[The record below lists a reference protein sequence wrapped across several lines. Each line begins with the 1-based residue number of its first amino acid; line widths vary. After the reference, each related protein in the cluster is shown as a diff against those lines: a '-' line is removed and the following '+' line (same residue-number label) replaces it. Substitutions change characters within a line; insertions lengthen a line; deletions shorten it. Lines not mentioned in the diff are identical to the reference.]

1 MFQTEG
7 DTMETE
13 EKPNMVSANADMLH
27 GPLAKKLLVFALP
40 IAASSILQ
48 QLFNSADVAVAG
60 RFAEEGALAAVGS
73 NSVLVGLFVN
83 LFVGLSVGVNVVV
96 SQYIGQQRTKDV
108 NSVVHTSVL
117 FSILCGLFVMAVGLV
132 SARFLHILIDT
143 PADVLDRA
151 VLYLRIYCLAIPF
164 ITLYNFISAVL
175 RSIGDTRRPMFC
187 LIISGVLNVFL
198 NLFLVIVF
206 HLGVAGVA
214 IATVISNIV
223 STGIIV
229 WILCHERESIR
240 MEFRK
245 LRINPRQLK
254 RVVWIGVPAAV
265 QSAVFSISNIC
276 LQTAVNS
283 FGSSAV
289 AGMAAALN
297 FEYFGYFI
305 INAFAQTAIT
315 FIGQNYGAAQY
326 PRCRKI
332 LRLCMLEGIIG
343 SAALTAIILIG
354 RNTLIQVYTI
364 DPQEIEFAMYR
375 MTLAMPFLFLEST
388 YEITGSALRG
398 MGRSALP
405 ALFTVIGTVVFRV
418 FWVYAVFPHWNS
430 FPTLISVYPVS
441 WALTG
446 GMMIL
451 YYFGSCRSLFSGEKG
466 LQEVDG

>member
-1 MFQTEG
+1 M
-7 DTMETE
+7 
-13 EKPNMVSANADMLH
+13 
-27 GPLAKKLLVFALP
+27 FALP

-60 RFAEEGALAAVGS
+60 RFAEAGALAAVGS

-117 FSILCGLFVMAVGLV
+117 FSILCGLIVMAVGLV
-132 SARFLHILIDT
+132 SARFLHLIIDT

-240 MEFRK
+240 LEFRK
-245 LRINPRQLK
+245 LRINTRQLK

-315 FIGQNYGAAQY
+315 FIARTMERLSTPGAERSFGCACWRGSLA
-326 PRCRKI
+326 PRR
-332 LRLCMLEGIIG
+332 
-343 SAALTAIILIG
+343 
-354 RNTLIQVYTI
+354 
-364 DPQEIEFAMYR
+364 
-375 MTLAMPFLFLEST
+375 
-388 YEITGSALRG
+388 
-398 MGRSALP
+398 
-405 ALFTVIGTVVFRV
+405 
-418 FWVYAVFPHWNS
+418 
-430 FPTLISVYPVS
+430 
-441 WALTG
+441 
-446 GMMIL
+446 
-451 YYFGSCRSLFSGEKG
+451 
-466 LQEVDG
+466 

>member
-1 MFQTEG
+1 M
-7 DTMETE
+7 
-13 EKPNMVSANADMLH
+13 
-27 GPLAKKLLVFALP
+27 FALP

-117 FSILCGLFVMAVGLV
+117 FSILCGLLVMAVGLV

-164 ITLYNFISAVL
+164 ITLYNFASAVL
-175 RSIGDTRRPMFC
+175 RSIGDTKRPMFC

-214 IATVISNIV
+214 IATVVSNIV

-240 MEFRK
+240 LDLRK
-245 LRINPRQLK
+245 LRLDPRQLK
-254 RVVWIGVPAAV
+254 RVVWIGVPPAV
-265 QSAVFSISNIC
+265 QSAVFSVSNIC

-315 FIGQNYGAAQY
+315 FIARTMERLSTPGAERSFGCACWRGSLA
-326 PRCRKI
+326 PRR
-332 LRLCMLEGIIG
+332 
-343 SAALTAIILIG
+343 
-354 RNTLIQVYTI
+354 
-364 DPQEIEFAMYR
+364 
-375 MTLAMPFLFLEST
+375 
-388 YEITGSALRG
+388 
-398 MGRSALP
+398 
-405 ALFTVIGTVVFRV
+405 
-418 FWVYAVFPHWNS
+418 
-430 FPTLISVYPVS
+430 
-441 WALTG
+441 
-446 GMMIL
+446 
-451 YYFGSCRSLFSGEKG
+451 
-466 LQEVDG
+466 

>member
-7 DTMETE
+7 DMMETE

-108 NSVVHTSVL
+108 NSVVHTSML
-117 FSILCGLFVMAVGLV
+117 FSILCGLIVMAVGLV
-132 SARFLHILIDT
+132 SARFLHLIIDT

-164 ITLYNFISAVL
+164 ITLYNFASAVL
-175 RSIGDTRRPMFC
+175 RSIGDTKRPMFC

-214 IATVISNIV
+214 IATVISNV
-223 STGIIV
+223 VGTGIIV

-240 MEFRK
+240 LEFRK
-245 LRINPRQLK
+245 LRINSRQLK

-326 PRCRKI
+326 PRCRKT
-332 LRLCMLEGIIG
+332 LRLCMLEGIVG
-343 SAALTAIILIG
+343 SAVLTAVILIG
-354 RNTLIQVYTI
+354 RNTLIQVYTVN
-364 DPQEIEFAMYR
+364 PQEIEFAMYR

-418 FWVYAVFPHWNS
+418 FWVYAVFPYWSS
-430 FPTLISVYPVS
+430 FPALISVYPIS

-451 YYFGSCRSLFSGEKG
+451 YYLGCRRSLFSGEKG
-466 LQEVDG
+466 LQEANG